1 MLGNPV
7 ACPGIA
13 FTKRPL
19 ARAGGSRQGRFEC
32 LPWALGL
39 ILESGGLEF
48 VWRTI
53 RPARLAPDDTAR
65 ACDNVLV
72 VLSVFMSGM
81 QKIEQLSKN
90 SYFGLVLHK

>member
-19 ARAGGSRQGRFEC
+19 ASAERSRQDMFEC

-72 VLSVFMSGM
+72 VLSVFVSGM

>member
-1 MLGNPV
+1 V
-7 ACPGIA
+7 A
-13 FTKRPL
+13 
-19 ARAGGSRQGRFEC
+19 
-32 LPWALGL
+32 
-39 ILESGGLEF
+39 
-48 VWRTI
+48 TI

-72 VLSVFMSGM
+72 VLSVFVSGM